1 MANVNPYIHF
11 NGNCE
16 EAFNL
21 YKAAFGGAFSK
32 LVRYKEFPVI
42 EDFPITEAEA
52 DNIFQIA
59 LPIGKNNVLMGND
72 TPQFMGTHHV
82 NETRSKIHVAA
93 ESKEEAAHLF
103 NILSEGGEVEMPFDE
118 SMPGSFF
125 GMFRDRFGIEW
136 MVEFG
141 GE

>member
-1 MANVNPYIHF
+1 MANINPYIHF

-16 EAFNL
+16 EAFIL
-21 YKAAFGGAFSK
+21 YKAAFGGAFLK
-32 LVRYKEFPVI
+32 LVRYKEFPASP
-42 EDFPITEAEA
+42 DFPITESEA
-52 DNIFQIA
+52 NNIFQIA

-72 TPQFMGTHHV
+72 TPQFMGTHNV

-93 ESKEEAAHLF
+93 DSKEEAAHLF

-125 GMFRDRFGIEW
+125 GMFRDKFGIEW